1 MYRTPKW
8 QTLLNLFLNEQVTK
22 EFTDEIYYKQ
32 WVTTDHA
39 EMISVIKC
47 REELFE
53 SLVENLSSIKK
64 QRNARVQSN
73 FLKDEN
79 KTC

>member
-1 MYRTPKW
+1 MPKW
-8 QTLLNLFLNEQVTK
+8 QTLRNLFLNEQVTK

-39 EMISVIKC
+39 EMISVIKSSQ
-47 REELFE
+47 ELFE

-64 QRNARVQSN
+64 QHNARVQSN
-73 FLKDEN
+73 FLKDNN